1 MLIHWTII
9 CGALVMCGLFF
20 AILPFFIETHVSSS
34 LHNCMSQAIFNTM
47 NKTTFDECDKTP
59 KLWVYLFEL
68 HILPL
73 IFLSLSS
80 IIALLKCRSK

>member
-1 MLIHWTII
+1 MSIHWKGI
-9 CGALVMCGLFF
+9 CITFIVCGLFF
-20 AILPFFIETHVSSS
+20 ATLPFFIEIHVSSS
-34 LHNCMSQAIFNTM
+34 LHNCMSQAIFDTM
-47 NKTTFDECDKTP
+47 NKTTFNECDKTP
-59 KLWVYLFEL
+59 KLWVSLFEL